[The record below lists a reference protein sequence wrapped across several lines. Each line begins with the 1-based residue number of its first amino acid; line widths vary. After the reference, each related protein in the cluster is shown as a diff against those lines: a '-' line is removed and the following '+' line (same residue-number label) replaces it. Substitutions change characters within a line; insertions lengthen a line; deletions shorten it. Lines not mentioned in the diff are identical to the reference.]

1 MADIVDLCKA
11 GIRKTHIMYK
21 GNLSYEQINRYLYE
35 LLEKEL
41 ITQNLDDGTLT
52 YRATEKGR
60 SFLQYY
66 NMMLSI
72 LEEGVIISDSPIAKL
87 AWYKELILQFILK
100 KNRKN
105 FHHILNFWK
114 LASRFQKFENQK
126 NFSKNFLL
134 KILACP
140 DVTQINFCP
149 DDFMFP
155 KTQTLN
161 TIYLTVDI

>member
-1 MADIVDLCKA
+1 MSWNDRSSREFQGSPYLLMILHNDPMSKTICKSENNRGKIQIMADIVDLCKA

-41 ITQNLDDGTLT
+41 IIQNLDDGVLT

-72 LEEGVIISDSPIAKL
+72 LDEKVVSINPIEKM
-87 AWYKELILQFILK
+87 
-100 KNRKN
+100 
-105 FHHILNFWK
+105 
-114 LASRFQKFENQK
+114 
-126 NFSKNFLL
+126 
-134 KILACP
+134 
-140 DVTQINFCP
+140 T
-149 DDFMFP
+149 
-155 KTQTLN
+155 
-161 TIYLTVDI
+161 

>member
-1 MADIVDLCKA
+1 MSWNHRSSREFHGSPYLLRILHNDPMSKTVCKSENNRGKIQIMADIVDLCKA

-41 ITQNLDDGTLT
+41 IIQNLDDGVLT

-72 LEEGVIISDSPIAKL
+72 LDEKVVNISPIEKL
-87 AWYKELILQFILK
+87 
-100 KNRKN
+100 
-105 FHHILNFWK
+105 
-114 LASRFQKFENQK
+114 
-126 NFSKNFLL
+126 
-134 KILACP
+134 
-140 DVTQINFCP
+140 T
-149 DDFMFP
+149 
-155 KTQTLN
+155 
-161 TIYLTVDI
+161 

>member
-41 ITQNLDDGTLT
+41 IIQNLDDGVLT

-72 LEEGVIISDSPIAKL
+72 LDEKVVSISPIEKMT
-87 AWYKELILQFILK
+87 WWWNQILTS
-100 KNRKN
+100 
-105 FHHILNFWK
+105 
-114 LASRFQKFENQK
+114 AMDFENQA
-126 NFSKNFLL
+126 FFHAH
-134 KILACP
+134 KI
-140 DVTQINFCP
+140 
-149 DDFMFP
+149 
-155 KTQTLN
+155 
-161 TIYLTVDI
+161 

>member
-1 MADIVDLCKA
+1 MMTTTSERKNNRGKIQIMADIVDLCKA

-41 ITQNLDDGTLT
+41 IIQNLNDGVLT

-72 LEEGVIISDSPIAKL
+72 LDEKVISITPVDKL
-87 AWYKELILQFILK
+87 
-100 KNRKN
+100 
-105 FHHILNFWK
+105 
-114 LASRFQKFENQK
+114 
-126 NFSKNFLL
+126 
-134 KILACP
+134 
-140 DVTQINFCP
+140 T
-149 DDFMFP
+149 
-155 KTQTLN
+155 
-161 TIYLTVDI
+161 

>member
-1 MADIVDLCKA
+1 MSLNDRSSREFHGSPYLLMILHNDPMSKTICKSENNRGKIQIMADIVDLCKA

-41 ITQNLDDGTLT
+41 IIQNLDDGVLT

-72 LEEGVIISDSPIAKL
+72 LDEKVVSISPIEKM
-87 AWYKELILQFILK
+87 
-100 KNRKN
+100 
-105 FHHILNFWK
+105 
-114 LASRFQKFENQK
+114 
-126 NFSKNFLL
+126 
-134 KILACP
+134 
-140 DVTQINFCP
+140 T
-149 DDFMFP
+149 
-155 KTQTLN
+155 
-161 TIYLTVDI
+161 

>member
-1 MADIVDLCKA
+1 MGNFMVPLNYLVIIYNNELSKTVCKNENNRGKIQIMADIVDLCKA

-41 ITQNLDDGTLT
+41 ITQNLDDGVLT

-72 LEEGVIISDSPIAKL
+72 LDENSVRVETPIAKP
-87 AWYKELILQFILK
+87 A
-100 KNRKN
+100 
-105 FHHILNFWK
+105 
-114 LASRFQKFENQK
+114 
-126 NFSKNFLL
+126 
-134 KILACP
+134 
-140 DVTQINFCP
+140 
-149 DDFMFP
+149 
-155 KTQTLN
+155 
-161 TIYLTVDI
+161 

>member
-41 ITQNLDDGTLT
+41 IIQNLDDGVLT

-66 NMMLSI
+66 NLMLGTLDGNAIVMEST
-72 LEEGVIISDSPIAKL
+72 ISKL
-87 AWYKELILQFILK
+87 A
-100 KNRKN
+100 
-105 FHHILNFWK
+105 
-114 LASRFQKFENQK
+114 
-126 NFSKNFLL
+126 
-134 KILACP
+134 
-140 DVTQINFCP
+140 
-149 DDFMFP
+149 
-155 KTQTLN
+155 
-161 TIYLTVDI
+161 

>member
-41 ITQNLDDGTLT
+41 IIQNLDDGVLT

-66 NMMLSI
+66 NLMLGSLDGNAI
-72 LEEGVIISDSPIAKL
+72 VMESTISKL
-87 AWYKELILQFILK
+87 A
-100 KNRKN
+100 
-105 FHHILNFWK
+105 
-114 LASRFQKFENQK
+114 
-126 NFSKNFLL
+126 
-134 KILACP
+134 
-140 DVTQINFCP
+140 
-149 DDFMFP
+149 
-155 KTQTLN
+155 
-161 TIYLTVDI
+161 